1 MEQAYTNITNPV
13 LSISVHEFFL
23 ACGSE
28 DSFLRMQY
36 LDFCD
41 FPVTATHESAAVCS
55 VEISPDGLRVLWGTK
70 RGDLLLY
77 DRSNSALKIIMNS
90 HTKAIVAMD
99 VLRKTGN
106 IITASDDYSIRI
118 WNQKS

>member
-1 MEQAYTNITNPV
+1 M
-13 LSISVHEFFL
+13 
-23 ACGSE
+23 
-28 DSFLRMQY
+28 
-36 LDFCD
+36 
-41 FPVTATHESAAVCS
+41 
-55 VEISPDGLRVLWGTK
+55 LWGTK

-118 WNQKS
+118 WDQKS